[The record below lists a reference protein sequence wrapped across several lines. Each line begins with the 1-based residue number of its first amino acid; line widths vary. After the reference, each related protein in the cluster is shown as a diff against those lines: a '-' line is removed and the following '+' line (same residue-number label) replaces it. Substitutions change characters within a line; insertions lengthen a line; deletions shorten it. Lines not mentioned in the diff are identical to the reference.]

1 MTDAASSWASD
12 PNRPLPAAEG
22 RLDLDLPAGRPS
34 PQISPSGIGP
44 IPGETVVQSSE
55 ARL

>member
-1 MTDAASSWASD
+1 MTGVAGGTADD
-12 PNRPLPAAEG
+12 PGGRRPAAEG

-44 IPGETVVQSSE
+44 IPGETVVQRSE